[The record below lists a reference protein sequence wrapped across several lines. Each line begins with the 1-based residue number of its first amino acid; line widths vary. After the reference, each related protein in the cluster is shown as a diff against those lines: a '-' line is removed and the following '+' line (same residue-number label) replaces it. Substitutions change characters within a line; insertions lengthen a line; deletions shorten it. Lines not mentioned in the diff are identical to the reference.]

1 MNYTYVLLSIL
12 IMALVTYLPRM
23 PLVLF
28 RKTIENQFIKS
39 FLAYVPYAV
48 LGAMTFPSILFST
61 SPDGGF
67 SLVYFLGGLVGML
80 AAMVLAYFNRVI
92 VGGCQ
97 FGCCSIYNTRVIG
110 FYYVKIIAATSITA
124 AIFFC
129 SCLHRAVGI

>member
-23 PLVLF
+23 LPLVLF

-48 LGAMTFPSILFST
+48 LGAMTFPSIPFST
-61 SPDGGF
+61 APNGGF

-80 AAMVLAYFNRVI
+80 AAMVLAYFNRGLLLVAVSSVVVAFI
-92 VGGCQ
+92 TQ
-97 FGCCSIYNTRVIG
+97 ELLG
-110 FYYVKIIAATSITA
+110 FIM
-124 AIFFC
+124 
-129 SCLHRAVGI
+129 

>member
-23 PLVLF
+23 LPLVLF

-48 LGAMTFPSILFST
+48 LGAMTFPSILFSP

-80 AAMVLAYFNRVI
+80 AAMVLAYFNRGLLLVAVSSVVVAFI
-92 VGGCQ
+92 TQ
-97 FGCCSIYNTRVIG
+97 ELLG
-110 FYYVKIIAATSITA
+110 FIM
-124 AIFFC
+124 
-129 SCLHRAVGI
+129 

>member
-1 MNYTYVLLSIL
+1 MNYTYGLLSIL

-23 PLVLF
+23 LPLVLF

-48 LGAMTFPSILFST
+48 LGAMTFPGILFST

-80 AAMVLAYFNRVI
+80 AAMVLAYFNRGLLLVAVSSVVVAFI
-92 VGGCQ
+92 TQ
-97 FGCCSIYNTRVIG
+97 ELLG
-110 FYYVKIIAATSITA
+110 FIM
-124 AIFFC
+124 
-129 SCLHRAVGI
+129 

>member
-23 PLVLF
+23 LPLVLF

-80 AAMVLAYFNRVI
+80 AAMVLAYFNRGLLLVAVSSVVVAFI
-92 VGGCQ
+92 TSCPCARTSAGSWQ
-97 FGCCSIYNTRVIG
+97 
-110 FYYVKIIAATSITA
+110 AAT
-124 AIFFC
+124 
-129 SCLHRAVGI
+129 

>member
-23 PLVLF
+23 LPLVLF
-28 RKTIENQFIKS
+28 RKTIENQFM
-39 FLAYVPYAV
+39 AYVPYAV

-80 AAMVLAYFNRVI
+80 AAMVLAYFNRGLLLVAVSSVVVAFI
-92 VGGCQ
+92 TQ
-97 FGCCSIYNTRVIG
+97 ELLG
-110 FYYVKIIAATSITA
+110 FIM
-124 AIFFC
+124 
-129 SCLHRAVGI
+129 

>member
-23 PLVLF
+23 LPLVLF

-61 SPDGGF
+61 SGR
-67 SLVYFLGGLVGML
+67 M
-80 AAMVLAYFNRVI
+80 
-92 VGGCQ
+92 
-97 FGCCSIYNTRVIG
+97 
-110 FYYVKIIAATSITA
+110 
-124 AIFFC
+124 
-129 SCLHRAVGI
+129 AVFRSYTFWAVW

>member
-23 PLVLF
+23 LPLVLF

-48 LGAMTFPSILFST
+48 LAMTFPGILFST

-80 AAMVLAYFNRVI
+80 AAMVLAYFNRGLLLVAVSSVVVAFI
-92 VGGCQ
+92 TQ
-97 FGCCSIYNTRVIG
+97 ELLG
-110 FYYVKIIAATSITA
+110 FIM
-124 AIFFC
+124 
-129 SCLHRAVGI
+129 

>member
-23 PLVLF
+23 LPLVLF

-67 SLVYFLGGLVGML
+67 SLVYFLVGML
-80 AAMVLAYFNRVI
+80 AAMVLAYFNRGLLLVAVSSVVVAFI
-92 VGGCQ
+92 TQ
-97 FGCCSIYNTRVIG
+97 ELLG
-110 FYYVKIIAATSITA
+110 FIM
-124 AIFFC
+124 
-129 SCLHRAVGI
+129 

>member
-23 PLVLF
+23 LPLVLF

-67 SLVYFLGGLVGML
+67 SLVYFLGGLV
-80 AAMVLAYFNRVI
+80 AMVLAYFNRGLLLVAVSSVVVAFI
-92 VGGCQ
+92 TQ
-97 FGCCSIYNTRVIG
+97 ELLG
-110 FYYVKIIAATSITA
+110 FIM
-124 AIFFC
+124 
-129 SCLHRAVGI
+129 

>member
-23 PLVLF
+23 LPLVLF

-48 LGAMTFPSILFST
+48 LGGMTFPSILFST

-67 SLVYFLGGLVGML
+67 SLVYVLGGLVGML
-80 AAMVLAYFNRVI
+80 AAMVLAYFNRGLLLVAVSSVVVAFI
-92 VGGCQ
+92 TQ
-97 FGCCSIYNTRVIG
+97 ELLG
-110 FYYVKIIAATSITA
+110 FIM
-124 AIFFC
+124 
-129 SCLHRAVGI
+129 

>member
-23 PLVLF
+23 LPLVLF

-80 AAMVLAYFNRVI
+80 AYFNRGILLVAVSSVVVAFI
-92 VGGCQ
+92 TQ
-97 FGCCSIYNTRVIG
+97 ELLG
-110 FYYVKIIAATSITA
+110 FIM
-124 AIFFC
+124 
-129 SCLHRAVGI
+129 

>member
-23 PLVLF
+23 LPLVLF

-61 SPDGGF
+61 SPGRRFFAGILF
-67 SLVYFLGGLVGML
+67 RRFGRYAGSNGLSLFQQRIVVG
-80 AAMVLAYFNRVI
+80 
-92 VGGCQ
+92 
-97 FGCCSIYNTRVIG
+97 
-110 FYYVKIIAATSITA
+110 
-124 AIFFC
+124 
-129 SCLHRAVGI
+129 SC

>member
-23 PLVLF
+23 LPLVLF

-61 SPDGGF
+61 S
-67 SLVYFLGGLVGML
+67 
-80 AAMVLAYFNRVI
+80 R
-92 VGGCQ
+92 
-97 FGCCSIYNTRVIG
+97 
-110 FYYVKIIAATSITA
+110 TA
-124 AIFFC
+124 VFRWYTFW
-129 SCLHRAVGI
+129 AVWEVCWQQWS

>member
-23 PLVLF
+23 LPLVLF

-39 FLAYVPYAV
+39 FLAYVPSAV

-80 AAMVLAYFNRVI
+80 AAMVLAYFNRGLLLVAVSSVVVAFI
-92 VGGCQ
+92 TQ
-97 FGCCSIYNTRVIG
+97 ELLG
-110 FYYVKIIAATSITA
+110 FIM
-124 AIFFC
+124 
-129 SCLHRAVGI
+129 